1 MASRQKLV
9 LRLERNTR
17 WKIMEATDNNTC
29 VELRN
34 LVKRFPS
41 VVAVN
46 HVNLE
51 VKDREVFALLGPS
64 GCGKTT
70 ILRIIAGL
78 ETADEGEVLI
88 GGKVVNDVAPYRR
101 DCNLVFQNLALFPH
115 MTIQQNIAY
124 GLERK
129 RVPKNEINSRVG
141 EMLEFMGLSVM
152 GNRYPVQLSGGQ
164 QQRVALARS
173 LVLKPKL
180 LLLDEPL
187 AALDRKLRKDMQV
200 ELKRIQQEVGITF
213 FYVTHDQKVALAISD
228 TIAIMREGRLEQV
241 APPNQIYDLP
251 RTRFVADFMGATNIF
266 AGKVI
271 EKSKEEVRLQSEE
284 GIMLLALDKEDLAS
298 EKITGA
304 CVHPE
309 QIKVAPA
316 VADLTA
322 DNKFAGRITAMIY
335 QGDFVEIQV
344 LLRETK
350 NDKTITAHLDARLS
364 HANELSV
371 GKQVIAYWDRES
383 SKTFQE

>member
-1 MASRQKLV
+1 
-9 LRLERNTR
+9 
-17 WKIMEATDNNTC
+17 MEEKENNTC
-29 VELRN
+29 VELKN
-34 LVKRFPS
+34 LVKRFPG
-41 VVAVN
+41 VTAVD
-46 HVNLE
+46 HVNLS
-51 VKDREVFALLGPS
+51 VKDREVFYLLGPS

-70 ILRIIAGL
+70 ALRIIAGL

-88 GGKVVNDVAPYRR
+88 GGTVVNEVPPYRR
-101 DCNLVFQNLALFPH
+101 ECNLVFQNLALFPH
-115 MTIQQNIAY
+115 MNIGQNIAY

-129 RVPKNEINSRVG
+129 SVPKNEIDRRVN
-141 EMLEFMGLSVM
+141 EMLEFMGLSAM
-152 GNRYPVQLSGGQ
+152 KDRHPVQLSGGQ

-241 APPNQIYDLP
+241 ASPEKIYDSP

-266 AGKVI
+266 PGKVVDRSN
-271 EKSKEEVRLQSEE
+271 KSVRLQNEE
-284 GIMLLALDKEDLAS
+284 NLMLLALDDGDLTS
-298 EKITGA
+298 EEITGI

-309 QIKVAPA
+309 QIKVAPLA
-316 VADLTA
+316 TDLTA
-322 DNKFAGRITAMIY
+322 DNKFAGQITAMIY

-344 LLRETK
+344 RLRDTK

-364 HANELSV
+364 HDNKLSL
-371 GKQVIAYWDRES
+371 GKEVIAYWDRERS
-383 SKTFQE
+383 ITFQG